1 MSIHEQAERFDVV
14 VIGGGFAG
22 VCAAIAAA
30 REGVQVALVQNRSVF
45 GGTGSSE
52 IRMHIVGA
60 NCHSSKKNLRETGII
75 EEILLENKRRNLYAS
90 FPIFDMI
97 VWEKVKQQ
105 ENLTAFLNTNIED
118 VILEPGGTKIA
129 AVVGHQNST
138 ETKYTIYGKLFI
150 DATGHGTVGVL
161 AGAVSRVGTE
171 SRYEFNEPTAPEQA
185 NQNKMG
191 NTIMFSAVDR
201 GEPVRFIKPA
211 WANTYTE
218 EDLKNRPHVDR
229 VCAQVDGGGMAELDE
244 SKNRLPE
251 FSNVDAG
258 YWWIELGG
266 DSQDIIQEGEQIR
279 DELLKVAYG
288 VWDHIKNQGDHG
300 AENLDLD
307 WVGMVPG
314 YRESRRLEGDY
325 ILNENDVRANRVF
338 DDAVAYGGWPMD
350 VHVPGGAKDLAN
362 VGSRVY
368 NFEGHY
374 SIPYRCYYS
383 KNVDNLMMAGRDISA
398 SKMAFSSCR
407 VMGTCAV
414 GGQAVGTAAAL
425 AVKCGCT
432 PRQVGQ
438 QHIVQLQQLLLKNDC
453 YIPGHANEDPE
464 DLARTAA
471 VTVSSQTPGGEG
483 KQVING
489 VSRSVDKQSNCWIS
503 DGLDTPQSIAL
514 TLRQASPV
522 HEVRLTFDT
531 DLSHEIQPSLIRN
544 VRDRQVKYLPLELV
558 KSYRVELLR
567 KGAVV
572 AEQAVAENWQRLNVL
587 RFGGVVCD
595 TVKVTVEQTYGCDQ
609 ARIFEIRVY

>member
-567 KGAVV
+567 EGAVV

>member
-1 MSIHEQAERFDVV
+1 MSIHEQTERFDVV

-75 EEILLENKRRNLYAS
+75 EEILLENKRRNPYAS

-161 AGAVSRVGTE
+161 AGAASRVGTE

-218 EDLKNRPHVDR
+218 EDLKNRPHVDL
-229 VCAQVDGGGMAELDE
+229 VCVQVDGGGMAAPDA
-244 SKNRLPE
+244 SKNQLPE

-258 YWWIELGG
+258 YWWVELGG

-279 DELLKVAYG
+279 DELLKVVYG

-300 AENLDLD
+300 ADNLDLD

-325 ILNENDVRANRVF
+325 LLNENDVRANRVF
-338 DDAVAYGGWPMD
+338 EDAVAYGGWPMD
-350 VHVPGGAKDLAN
+350 VHVPGGARDLAN

-383 KNVDNLMMAGRDISA
+383 RNVDNLMMAGRDISA

-407 VMGTCAV
+407 VMGTCSV
-414 GGQAVGTAAAL
+414 GGQAAGTAAAL
-425 AVKCGCT
+425 AVKYGCT

-438 QHIVQLQQLLLKNDC
+438 RHIAQLQQLLLKNDC
-453 YIPGHANEDPE
+453 YIPGRGNEDPA

-471 VTVSSQTPGGEG
+471 VTVSSQIPGGEG
-483 KQVING
+483 EQVING
-489 VSRSVDKQSNCWIS
+489 VSRSVGERSNCWIS

-514 TLRQASPV
+514 TLGQASPV

-531 DLSHEIQPSLIRN
+531 DLSHEIQPSIIRN
-544 VRDRQVKYLPLELV
+544 VRDRQVKGLPLELV

-567 KGAVV
+567 QGAVM
-572 AEQAVAENWQRLNVL
+572 AEQAVAENGQRLNVL
-587 RFGGVVCD
+587 RFDGVVCD

>member
-75 EEILLENKRRNLYAS
+75 EEILLENKRRNPYAS

-105 ENLTAFLNTNIED
+105 ENLTTFLNTNIED

-229 VCAQVDGGGMAELDE
+229 VCAQVDGGGMAEPDA
-244 SKNRLPE
+244 SKNQLPE

-350 VHVPGGAKDLAN
+350 VHVPGGAKDLEN

-425 AVKCGCT
+425 AVKYGCT

-438 QHIVQLQQLLLKNDC
+438 QHIAQLQQLLLKNDC
-453 YIPGHANEDPE
+453 YIPGHANEDPA

-483 KQVING
+483 EQVING
-489 VSRSVDKQSNCWIS
+489 VSRSVGEQSNCWIS

-567 KGAVV
+567 EGAVV

-587 RFGGVVCD
+587 RFDGVVCD
-595 TVKVTVEQTYGCDQ
+595 TVKVTVEQSYGCGQ

>member
-1 MSIHEQAERFDVV
+1 MSIHEQAQRFDVV

-75 EEILLENKRRNLYAS
+75 EEILLENKRRNPYAS

-138 ETKYTIYGKLFI
+138 ETKYTISGKLFI

-229 VCAQVDGGGMAELDE
+229 VCAQVDGGGMAEPDA
-244 SKNRLPE
+244 SKNQLPE

-350 VHVPGGAKDLAN
+350 VHVPGGAKDLEN

-425 AVKCGCT
+425 AVKYGCT

-438 QHIVQLQQLLLKNDC
+438 QHIAQLQQLLLKNDC
-453 YIPGHANEDPE
+453 YIPGHANEDPA

-483 KQVING
+483 EQVING
-489 VSRSVDKQSNCWIS
+489 VSRSVGEQSNCWIS
-503 DGLDTPQSIAL
+503 GGLDTPQSIAL

-567 KGAVV
+567 EGAVV

-587 RFGGVVCD
+587 RFDGVVCD
-595 TVKVTVEQTYGCDQ
+595 TVKVTVEQSYGCGQ